1 MVRVSTDY
9 TRYART
15 EAGEV
20 VDKSIHKTICDMQGR
35 RQAKRLHVLT
45 HCPQRGH
52 TMRNRG

>member
-20 VDKSIHKTICDMQGR
+20 VDESIHKTICDMQGR
-35 RQAKRLHVLT
+35 RQAKRLHMLT

>member
-1 MVRVSTDY
+1 MSIYRL
-9 TRYART
+9 TRYSRA

-20 VDKSIHKTICDMQGR
+20 VDESIHKTIHDMQEQ
-35 RQAKRLHVLT
+35 RQAKRLHVLI

>member
-1 MVRVSTDY
+1 MVRGSTDY

-20 VDKSIHKTICDMQGR
+20 VDESIYKTICDMQGR